1 MVGKEPKRD
10 YISFCFCFVFYSNSS
25 AKAPCQHK
33 PIRDLPTWNTSLLY
47 EEGKLFKGKLEMQK
61 PPHRNHHSVDP
72 SGIFKV
78 FYLDMGGFDNYL
90 LKIPFW
96 GRRRICKI
104 GHENQMAIRIFKAV
118 VPKML
123 NSRGNMLYSCSFLIH
138 IILNDSFLKLVC
150 SFSLSENNTFGRNVL
165 KTLVK

>member
-1 MVGKEPKRD
+1 
-10 YISFCFCFVFYSNSS
+10 
-25 AKAPCQHK
+25 
-33 PIRDLPTWNTSLLY
+33 
-47 EEGKLFKGKLEMQK
+47 MQK
-61 PPHRNHHSVDP
+61 PSHRNHHSVDP

-96 GRRRICKI
+96 GRSRICKI

-123 NSRGNMLYSCSFLIH
+123 NSRGNVLYSCSFLIH
-138 IILNDSFLKLVC
+138 VILNDSFLKLVH

-165 KTLVK
+165 KTLVKQIHNNLCVSIWAVFLKKEKELILARKINTRIQDHSMSKHHGANENSIYLLI